1 MNIEQIKKRVQKAI
15 DTLPA
20 TINLKRL
27 ETLDDGFGGVIEDI
41 EVDVASFN
49 AFIDF
54 ASNKPYLSISV
65 GDTGT
70 VTYTRNIKLLAVYS
84 DAFTIK
90 KGDYF
95 TYKGQKY
102 SIRFAVNNFDIYWE
116 CELEVVS

>member
-27 ETLDDGFGGVIEDI
+27 QSVDDGFGGVIENV
-41 EVDVASFN
+41 EVDVATFN

-54 ASNKPYLSISV
+54 ASNKPHLSISI

-70 VTYTRNIKLLAVYS
+70 ITQIRNIKLLAVYN
-84 DAFTIK
+84 DTFEIN

-95 TYKGQKY
+95 DFKGQKY

-116 CELEVVS
+116 CELEAVS